1 VISRFE
7 RLKLWLLEAPE
18 IAMRIID
25 RLKSVFASEAEPA
38 SPAKLDARSVTG
50 LSEALARVSP
60 GERAWISM
68 DEGRRLFSAMEE
80 QYAFGEM
87 DEQGKTNLAGFGLRN
102 RSGYD
107 IMPVEG
113 RIYFTRSSG

>member
-1 VISRFE
+1 
-7 RLKLWLLEAPE
+7 
-18 IAMRIID
+18 
-25 RLKSVFASEAEPA
+25 
-38 SPAKLDARSVTG
+38 
-50 LSEALARVSP
+50 
-60 GERAWISM
+60 M
-68 DEGRRLFSAMEE
+68 DEGRRLFSSMEE

-102 RSGYD
+102 RSDYD